1 MVWDDGFN
9 LYDCFDGK
17 SDMNH
22 IDIKQMVA
30 YVAGRVKGPDALQVE
45 AHLES
50 CTECK
55 RRVDAH
61 HYIRNNFDKVWTAW
75 TSRKRPGDLIAERVE
90 RALTQGLEK
99 PMHHDQIDR
108 MESWLKRVRANAG
121 IAWCAAVSS
130 VGKAARVVRE
140 SLEEL
145 SPLVSDLAL
154 QPAAVHTGI
163 KTLGAVQTS
172 SGPKALRT
180 RGATSLQ
187 ATLSVER
194 SKTPQGNR
202 IRVKSSPLQEPW
214 PLVMLFPEAGGV
226 PVFSEFRKARNQLV
240 ADFKDLPDVQYM
252 VVVEGRA
259 KKKASLPKRR
269 TS

>member
-1 MVWDDGFN
+1 MESQREDDMKHLDTSEIIDFVS
-9 LYDCFDGK
+9 GK
-17 SDMNH
+17 ATTDNSLKA
-22 IDIKQMVA
+22 KQHLV
-30 YVAGRVKGPDALQVE
+30 VCEECSLRVK
-45 AHLES
+45 
-50 CTECK
+50 
-55 RRVDAH
+55 AH
-61 HYIRNNFDKVWTAW
+61 HHIRNNFGQVWATW
-75 TSRKRPGDLIAERVE
+75 TSWKRRGDLLTERVA
-90 RALTQGLEK
+90 RALSQGLEK
-99 PMHHDQIDR
+99 PLKHDLIDR

-121 IAWCAAVSS
+121 IAWCAAVISA
-130 VGKAARVVRE
+130 GKGVRVVRE

-194 SKTPQGNR
+194 FKTPQGNR

-214 PLVMLFPEAGGV
+214 PLVMLFPEAGSV